1 MNLME
6 LVKSRRSVRTF
17 DGKAPAREE
26 VRDLLKYADEAGN
39 PSSGERERHRVERE
53 PGIRLGQVVDG
64 NDFHVLSSEEFDL
77 YEYRTV
83 WLHLHPPT
91 ELGRFEQFRLASV
104 AFGGCTAC
112 GRACDARQPL

>member
-1 MNLME
+1 MNKGDFE
-6 LVKSRRSVRTF
+6 RYNEVCTTISTKHAEYKESVK
-17 DGKAPAREE
+17 
-26 VRDLLKYADEAGN
+26 DLE
-39 PSSGERERHRVERE
+39 
-53 PGIRLGQVVDG
+53 
-64 NDFHVLSSEEFDL
+64 EEFDL